1 MVETLSTNF
10 PNSLD
15 SLVNPNSTD
24 SLSNPSHSQQHA
36 NLNDAIEAM
45 QAKIGVD
52 GSEDTDSIDY
62 KIYSLEQQVSDIGNN
77 TDTVTTLL
85 GLEGNNDL
93 VISGI
98 ENKTTIDSFSKT
110 VYRTV
115 RYVVQ
120 ISRGD
125 QFVVNSYDFVHDSID
140 FHVNELEVTSNT
152 ENILATVSFE
162 ENSGIINLCV
172 EPVTTAVMVRYYR
185 TALKV

>member
-1 MVETLSTNF
+1 MATNF
-10 PNSLD
+10 PNGLD

-24 SLSNPSHSQQHA
+24 SLSSPSHSQQHA
-36 NLNDAIEAM
+36 NLNDAVEAI
-45 QAKIGVD
+45 QTKIGID
-52 GSEDTDSIDY
+52 GSEDSGSIDY
-62 KIYSLEQQVSDIGNN
+62 KISTLEQQVSNIGNN

-120 ISRGD
+120 ISKANE
-125 QFVVNSYDFVHDSID
+125 FVINSYDLVHDSSD
-140 FHVNELEVTSNT
+140 LHVNELEVTSNT
-152 ENILATVSFE
+152 NNTLANVTFE

-172 EPVTTAVMVRYYR
+172 EPVTTAVTVRYYR